1 MAQRNPFDDIE
12 KMFERMSRQFD
23 ETGVSRFR
31 DVSVDVAERDG
42 DIVVTADLPG
52 YEKDDIDV
60 AISGRELTL
69 EAQRSGES
77 EERDEN
83 YIRRE
88 RSHRRVSRSLVLPEE
103 VVEEEASASYKNG
116 VLTVTLPKETAEE
129 DDEDAH
135 SIDVL

>member
-1 MAQRNPFDDIE
+1 MAQRNPFEDLE
-12 KMFERMSRQFD
+12 KMFDRMSRQFD
-23 ETGVSRFR
+23 ESGVSRLR

-52 YEKDDIDV
+52 YEKSDIDV
-60 AISGRELTL
+60 AVSGRELTI
-69 EAQRSGES
+69 EAERSGES

-88 RSHRRVSRSLVLPEE
+88 RSHRRVSRSLMLPEE
-103 VVEEEASASYKNG
+103 VVEAEASASYKNG
-116 VLTVTLPKETAEE
+116 VLTVTLPRETA
-129 DDEDAH
+129 DEDEDSH